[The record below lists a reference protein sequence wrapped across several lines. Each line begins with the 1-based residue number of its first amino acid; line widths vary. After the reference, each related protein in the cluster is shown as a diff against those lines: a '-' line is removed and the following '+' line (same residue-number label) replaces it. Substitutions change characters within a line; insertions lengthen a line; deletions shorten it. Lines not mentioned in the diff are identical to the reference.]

1 MPLISSDQTH
11 CAFIK
16 RDPKWVAVAFY
27 SVFWISAEVVFLQ
40 CCSVVT
46 WCMWCH
52 LGAIHVHHTTMH
64 MSCYFIHLGAIHVH
78 HTTMHHVMLLHS
90 SWCNPCPP
98 YNHAPCHVT
107 SAILVQSMS
116 TIQPCTMSCY
126 FIHLGAIHVHHT
138 TMHHVMLLHSS
149 WCNPCPPYNHAPCH
163 VTSFIL
169 VQSMSTIQPC
179 TMSCYFIHLGAIHV
193 HHCTMSCYFIQG
205 HRCIHL

>member
-1 MPLISSDQTH
+1 M
-11 CAFIK
+11 
-16 RDPKWVAVAFY
+16 
-27 SVFWISAEVVFLQ
+27 VFLQ

-46 WCMWCH
+46 WLVPCETA
-52 LGAIHVHHTTMH
+52 AILVQSMSTIQPCT

-78 HTTMHHVMLLHS
+78 HTTLHHVMLLQS

-98 YNHAPCHVT
+98 YNPAPCHVT
-107 SAILVQSMS
+107 SFILVQSMS

-138 TMHHVMLLHSS
+138 TMHHVMLLQPS

-179 TMSCYFIHLGAIHV
+179 TMSCYFI
-193 HHCTMSCYFIQG
+193 QG

>member
-1 MPLISSDQTH
+1 M
-11 CAFIK
+11 K
-16 RDPKWVAVAFY
+16 
-27 SVFWISAEVVFLQ
+27 
-40 CCSVVT
+40 
-46 WCMWCH
+46 
-52 LGAIHVHHTTMH
+52 
-64 MSCYFIHLGAIHVH
+64 
-78 HTTMHHVMLLHS
+78 LLP

-107 SAILVQSMS
+107 SFILVQSMS

-126 FIHLGAIHVHHT
+126 FSHLGAIHVHHT

-193 HHCTMSCYFIQG
+193 HHTTMHHVMLLHSRPQVHSPLAATCHLHFWQNDWDLLYATVVTQG
-205 HRCIHL
+205 WNRYRDKSQHRKLTLENKILPLLLPGLKPATFQS